1 MMLALCFV
9 GVFVCIVRYLFSN
22 KYGILY
28 LLVECM
34 KLPTIQQIKDEWQ
47 LVLFLILLRYA
58 SCRLFKNG
66 IYDMKRILPILA
78 LLIFISGCGVN
89 QNTNNGNTESNA
101 KSSSESTQDSSKMTN
116 LDSHLTVAKQA
127 LSAGDYAKAIEK
139 ATASI
144 KDNPNNADAY
154 SVRGFAMALNGDTT
168 KGIADTK
175 KAYDLDPN
183 NVANYYNM
191 AMVYKLQGQLNESK
205 QWFEKVL
212 EKDPSNT
219 WSVYGI
225 ATIYADQGDDT
236 KALDWLEKAIKID
249 PSVKAVAAEQDHFE
263 RFDNNARFKTLVGL

>member
-9 GVFVCIVRYLFSN
+9 GVFVFIVRYLFSN

-58 SCRLFKNG
+58 SWRLFKNG

-89 QNTNNGNTESNA
+89 QNTNNGNTESNT
-101 KSSSESTQDSSKMTN
+101 KSSSESTQDSSKMAN
-116 LDSHLTVAKQA
+116 LDNYLTAAKQA
-127 LSAGDYAKAIEK
+127 LSVGDYNKAIEESTVAIK
-139 ATASI
+139 ANA
-144 KDNPNNADAY
+144 NNAEAY
-154 SVRGFAMALNGDTT
+154 SIRGFATALNGDTT
-168 KGIADTK
+168 KGLVDTK
-175 KAYDLDPN
+175 QAYELDPN

-263 RFDNNARFKTLVGL
+263 RFHNNVRFKTLVGL

>member
-1 MMLALCFV
+1 MLALCFV

-58 SCRLFKNG
+58 SWRLFKNG

-127 LSAGDYAKAIEK
+127 LSAGDYAKAIEE

-191 AMVYKLQGQLNESK
+191 AMGYKLQGQLPESK
-205 QWFEKVL
+205 RWFEKVL

-263 RFDNNARFKTLVGL
+263 RFHNNARFKTLVGL